1 MPTLDVS
8 SPAVAIASAILLGFL
23 TGIIPIGMAEAT
35 AVAIGFV
42 TPTWLAAAMWACFTL
57 AHVAAK
63 LPWYWIGSRAD
74 HLTSPWTVRHVKSA
88 KSLLERH
95 PSYGAGLLMFS
106 ATLSVPPFHFS
117 AIAAGISKLPLS
129 RFTAIC
135 VVGRAVRFGILVT
148 APGLLRHW
156 FG

>member
-8 SPAVAIASAILLGFL
+8 SPTVAISSAIVLGFL
-23 TGIIPIGMAEAT
+23 TGAIPIGMAEAT
-35 AVAIGFV
+35 AVAIGLV
-42 TPTWLAAAMWACFTL
+42 TPPWLVAAMWACFTL

-63 LPWYWIGSRAD
+63 LPWFYVGSRAD
-74 HLTSPWTVRHVKSA
+74 RLTTPWLVRYVQRA
-88 KSLLERH
+88 KAMLARH
-95 PSYGAGLLMFS
+95 PNYGAGLLMFS
-106 ATLSVPPFHFS
+106 ATLSLPPFHLS
-117 AIAAGISKLPLS
+117 AIAAGMSQLPLA

-135 VVGRAVRFGILVT
+135 VVGRAVRFGVLVT

>member
-8 SPAVAIASAILLGFL
+8 SPAVAIFSAIVLGFV
-23 TGIIPIGMAEAT
+23 TGAIPIGIAEAT

-42 TPTWLAAAMWACFTL
+42 TPPWLAAAMWAAFTL
-57 AHVAAK
+57 SHVAAK

-74 HLTSPWTVRHVKSA
+74 HFKTPWLVRHVQRA
-88 KSLLERH
+88 KSLLARH

-117 AIAAGISKLPLS
+117 AIAAGISRLPLA
-129 RFTAIC
+129 RFTVIC
-135 VVGRAVRFGILVT
+135 VIGRAVRFGILVT

>member
-8 SPAVAIASAILLGFL
+8 SPAVAIFSAIVLGFL
-23 TGIIPIGMAEAT
+23 TGAIPIGMAEAT

-42 TPTWLAAAMWACFTL
+42 TPPWLAVVMWACFTL

-63 LPWYWIGSRAD
+63 LPWFWIGSRAEQ
-74 HLTSPWTVRHVKSA
+74 LKTPWLVRHVQRA

-106 ATLSVPPFHFS
+106 ATFSFPPFHFS
-117 AIAAGISKLPLS
+117 AIAAGISHLPLA
-129 RFTAIC
+129 RFAAIC
-135 VVGRAVRFGILVT
+135 VLGRAIRFGILVT
-148 APGLLRHW
+148 APGLLRHL

>member
-8 SPAVAIASAILLGFL
+8 SPTVAIVSAIVLGFL

-42 TPTWLAAAMWACFTL
+42 TPVWLAATMWACFTL
-57 AHVAAK
+57 SHVAAK
-63 LPWYWIGSRAD
+63 LPWFWMGTRAD
-74 HLTSPWTVRHVKSA
+74 QLKTPWLVRYVHRA

-106 ATLSVPPFHFS
+106 ATLSIPPFHLS
-117 AIAAGISKLPLS
+117 AIAAGISQLPLA
-129 RFTAIC
+129 RFVAIC
-135 VVGRAVRFGILVT
+135 VTGRAIRFGVLVT
-148 APGLLRHW
+148 APGLLRHL

>member
-8 SPAVAIASAILLGFL
+8 SPAVAIASAIALGFV
-23 TGIIPIGMAEAT
+23 TGAIPIGMAEAT
-35 AVAIGFV
+35 AVAIGLV
-42 TPTWLAAAMWACFTL
+42 TPVWLAAAMWACFTL

-63 LPWYWIGSRAD
+63 LPWYWIGLRAD
-74 HLTSPWTVRHVKSA
+74 RFKSPWIVSHVARA
-88 KSLLERH
+88 KALLERH
-95 PSYGAGLLMFS
+95 PQYGAGLLMFS
-106 ATLSVPPFHFS
+106 ATLSLPPFHFS
-117 AIAAGISKLPLS
+117 AIAAGVSQLPVA

-135 VVGRAVRFGILVT
+135 VVGRALRFGILVT

>member
-8 SPAVAIASAILLGFL
+8 SPAVAIASAIVLGFL
-23 TGIIPIGMAEAT
+23 TGAIPIGMAEAT

-42 TPTWLAAAMWACFTL
+42 TPPWLAVAMWACFTL

-63 LPWYWIGSRAD
+63 LPWFWMGSHADRLKTPWLVRYVHRA
-74 HLTSPWTVRHVKSA
+74 KA
-88 KSLLERH
+88 LLERH

-106 ATLSVPPFHFS
+106 ATLSLPPFHLS
-117 AIAAGISKLPLS
+117 AIAAGISQLPLA
-129 RFTAIC
+129 RFTVIC
-135 VVGRAVRFGILVT
+135 VVGRAIRFGILVT